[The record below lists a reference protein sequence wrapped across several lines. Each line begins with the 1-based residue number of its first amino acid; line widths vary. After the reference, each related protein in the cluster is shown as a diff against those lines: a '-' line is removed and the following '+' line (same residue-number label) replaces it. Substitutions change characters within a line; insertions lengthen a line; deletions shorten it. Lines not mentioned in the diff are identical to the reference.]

1 VANGILQPPELRGVG
16 SRTHVLPGTTR
27 TFTGT
32 SAATA
37 AIDAAEVLL
46 YATQACWVYPA
57 QESTAAVVGTSI
69 PVPAGIPFYIQIT
82 PGDIINVVR
91 DGADGTLTIIATAP

>member
-1 VANGILQPPELRGVG
+1 MANGILQPPELRGVG
-16 SRTHVLPGTTR
+16 SRRHVLPGITR

-46 YATQACWVYPA
+46 FATQTCWVRPA
-57 QESTAAVVGTSI
+57 QASTAAVVGTSI
-69 PVPAGIPFYIQIT
+69 PVPAGLPFYIQIT
-82 PGDIINVVR
+82 PNDIINVI
-91 DGADGTLTIIATAP
+91 ADSAAGTLTIIATAP